1 MSALL
6 RILSILLLKAGPQHL
21 PYSLSLFATLT
32 LLYLAS
38 GVLVLTTSVSIGQAA
53 ANMVLDI
60 AVLYSF
66 SYFCLSLLDYL
77 VYMERK
83 KNGEQL
89 KYMEQLKYRPRFVQ
103 MVSALAGIGIAY
115 HLLAWPLFVQIHNMQ
130 PEEQGTKIA
139 ALLMLLLVSW
149 QVLVFAH
156 VFRYAMQMSM
166 MRALA
171 LSFGYLFLSMAA
183 AEVILPGS

>member
-1 MSALL
+1 MPLLL
-6 RILSILLLKAGPQHL
+6 RIVAILLLRAGPQHL
-21 PYSLSLFATLT
+21 PYSLSLLATLT

-38 GVLVLTTSVSIGQAA
+38 GVLVLTTSMSIGQAA
-53 ANMVLDI
+53 VNMVLDT
-60 AVLYSF
+60 AVLFAF
-66 SYFCLSLLDYL
+66 SYFSLTL
-77 VYMERK
+77 
-83 KNGEQL
+83 L
-89 KYMEQLKYRPRFVQ
+89 KYKARFVQ
-103 MVSALAGIGIAY
+103 MVSALAGIGIVY

-130 PEEQGTKIA
+130 PQDQGAKIA

-156 VFRYAMQMSM
+156 VFRHAMQMSM